1 MMRAIDISINTNN
14 NMLDSPKFPVPK
26 LMYSSHARVARAIAS
41 GSIGRGHINIS
52 TPSATNAPYHR
63 LYANMP
69 GIYELAQA
77 NIPVFL

>member
-1 MMRAIDISINTNN
+1 MMSAIDISINTSN